1 MKCLIFWQHI
11 HKIIG
16 GTIMTKIREI
26 YRCQICG
33 HVVEVV
39 NPGAV
44 LSCCG
49 EPMKLMKENTSD
61 GAKEKH
67 VPVIEPIEG
76 GYRVTVGSVEHPM
89 LPEHYIQWIEL
100 LTPTDV
106 LRHEL
111 KPGEKPE
118 AIFLT
123 NAEAKDVTA
132 REYGNLHG
140 LWKGVI

>member
-1 MKCLIFWQHI
+1 
-11 HKIIG
+11 
-16 GTIMTKIREI
+16 MTKVREI

-33 HVVEVV
+33 NVVEVV

-76 GYRVTVGSVEHPM
+76 GYREH
-89 LPEHYIQWIEL
+89 
-100 LTPTDV
+100 
-106 LRHEL
+106 
-111 KPGEKPE
+111 
-118 AIFLT
+118 
-123 NAEAKDVTA
+123 A
-132 REYGNLHG
+132 RKGRIGKTG
-140 LWKGVI
+140 LQSLWYV

>member
-1 MKCLIFWQHI
+1 
-11 HKIIG
+11 
-16 GTIMTKIREI
+16 MTKVREI

-33 HVVEVV
+33 NVVEVV

-89 LPEHYIQWIEL
+89 DRIAHPYRC
-100 LTPTDV
+100 TSSRV
-106 LRHEL
+106 
-111 KPGEKPE
+111 E
-118 AIFLT
+118 ARRK
-123 NAEAKDVTA
+123 A
-132 REYGNLHG
+132 
-140 LWKGVI
+140 

>member
-1 MKCLIFWQHI
+1 
-11 HKIIG
+11 
-16 GTIMTKIREI
+16 MTKIREI

-33 HVVEVV
+33 NVVEVV

-76 GYRVTVGSVEHPM
+76 GYRVTDRKCGASDAPRALHPV
-89 LPEHYIQWIEL
+89 
-100 LTPTDV
+100 D
-106 LRHEL
+106 
-111 KPGEKPE
+111 
-118 AIFLT
+118 
-123 NAEAKDVTA
+123 
-132 REYGNLHG
+132 
-140 LWKGVI
+140 

>member
-1 MKCLIFWQHI
+1 
-11 HKIIG
+11 
-16 GTIMTKIREI
+16 MTKIREI

-33 HVVEVV
+33 NVVEVV

-76 GYRVTVGSVEHPM
+76 GYRAHP
-89 LPEHYIQWIEL
+89 YRCASSR
-100 LTPTDV
+100 V
-106 LRHEL
+106 
-111 KPGEKPE
+111 K
-118 AIFLT
+118 
-123 NAEAKDVTA
+123 A
-132 REYGNLHG
+132 RR
-140 LWKGVI
+140 KA

>member
-1 MKCLIFWQHI
+1 
-11 HKIIG
+11 
-16 GTIMTKIREI
+16 MTKVREI

-33 HVVEVV
+33 NVVEVV

-76 GYRVTVGSVEHPM
+76 CYRVTVGSV
-89 LPEHYIQWIEL
+89 
-100 LTPTDV
+100 
-106 LRHEL
+106 
-111 KPGEKPE
+111 
-118 AIFLT
+118 
-123 NAEAKDVTA
+123 
-132 REYGNLHG
+132 
-140 LWKGVI
+140 

>member
-1 MKCLIFWQHI
+1 
-11 HKIIG
+11 
-16 GTIMTKIREI
+16 MTKVREI

-33 HVVEVV
+33 NVVEVV

-61 GAKEKH
+61 GAK
-67 VPVIEPIEG
+67 
-76 GYRVTVGSVEHPM
+76 VTVGSVEHPM

-106 LRHEL
+106 FRHEL

-132 REYGNLHG
+132 REYCNLHG

>member
-1 MKCLIFWQHI
+1 
-11 HKIIG
+11 
-16 GTIMTKIREI
+16 MTKVREI

-33 HVVEVV
+33 NVVEVV

-76 GYRVTVGSVEHPM
+76 GYRVTVGSVEHSM
-89 LPEHYIQWIEL
+89 FCQSEMALRAGISSLVAILPLVMFMRRL
-100 LTPTDV
+100 L
-106 LRHEL
+106 
-111 KPGEKPE
+111 
-118 AIFLT
+118 AS
-123 NAEAKDVTA
+123 
-132 REYGNLHG
+132 
-140 LWKGVI
+140 